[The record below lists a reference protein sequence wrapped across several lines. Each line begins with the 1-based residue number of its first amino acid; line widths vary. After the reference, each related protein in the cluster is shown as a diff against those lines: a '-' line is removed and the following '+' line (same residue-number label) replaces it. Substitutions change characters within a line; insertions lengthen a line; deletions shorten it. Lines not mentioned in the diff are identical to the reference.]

1 MDEETRVTHILD
13 AGPLIAALNRD
24 DHHHRWARETLARLG
39 PPFHTCPEAMAEAA
53 AMTGRPAAIVEMIH
67 AGEVALSFD
76 LAEQAAAVLVLLKKY
91 ADREMDLADACIVR
105 MTEVVRECRVV
116 TLDRSDFSVIG
127 ATAATSFPLS
137 RRPPNASEAP
147 APDRR
152 ACRAVQALVGQRRS
166 QRYPDRM
173 GLVDQAPF
181 HRRSTI

>member
-67 AGEVALSFD
+67 AGEVVLSFD

-105 MTEVVRECRVV
+105 MTELVRECRVV
-116 TLDRSDFSVIG
+116 TLDRSDFSVY
-127 ATAATSFPLS
+127 
-137 RRPPNASEAP
+137 RRNGRDIIPVIAPPSK
-147 APDRR
+147 R
-152 ACRAVQALVGQRRS
+152 
-166 QRYPDRM
+166 
-173 GLVDQAPF
+173 
-181 HRRSTI
+181 